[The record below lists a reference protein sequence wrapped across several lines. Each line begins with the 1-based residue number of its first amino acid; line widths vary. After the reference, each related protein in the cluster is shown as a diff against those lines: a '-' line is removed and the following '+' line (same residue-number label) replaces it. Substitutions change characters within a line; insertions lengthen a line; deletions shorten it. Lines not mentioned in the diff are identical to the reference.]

1 MFNFNFYFLLYLIK
15 QSSPITFNFLPFE
28 KRYLLTQLQMHPE
41 LNFLSKNK
49 TKIIYIFY
57 SLQKIFLFSSFVFLG
72 FFLFSLLFNFF
83 YSDNITESFLKIWN
97 DFINLHYISF
107 FIVLLSLFSFSGL
120 INSFI
125 QFKLNQKFQH
135 LKSIDFS
142 LDEHLEIFDSD
153 LFLVE
158 KLPIFNMI
166 KSNNN
171 LYGVFLLLSFE
182 KHIELQ
188 EIKLISNYFKK

>member
-1 MFNFNFYFLLYLIK
+1 MFNFNFYFLVYLLK
-15 QSSPITFNFLPFE
+15 HSPLTYNLLSFE
-28 KRYLLTQLQMHPE
+28 KRYLLTQLQMHSE
-41 LNFLSKNK
+41 FNFLSKNK

-83 YSDNITESFLKIWN
+83 YYDNITEGFFKIWS

-107 FIVLLSLFSFSGL
+107 FIILLSLFSFSGL

-125 QFKLNQKFQH
+125 QFKLNKKFQH
-135 LKSIDFS
+135 LKSIHFS

>member
-1 MFNFNFYFLLYLIK
+1 MFNFNFYFLLYLLK
-15 QSSPITFNFLPFE
+15 QSSPITFNLLPFE

-72 FFLFSLLFNFF
+72 FFLFSLLFNFV
-83 YSDNITESFLKIWN
+83 YSDNLIEGFLKIWN

-125 QFKLNQKFQH
+125 QFKLNKTFQH

-171 LYGVFLLLSFE
+171 LYGVFLLLS
-182 KHIELQ
+182 HGPARA
-188 EIKLISNYFKK
+188 